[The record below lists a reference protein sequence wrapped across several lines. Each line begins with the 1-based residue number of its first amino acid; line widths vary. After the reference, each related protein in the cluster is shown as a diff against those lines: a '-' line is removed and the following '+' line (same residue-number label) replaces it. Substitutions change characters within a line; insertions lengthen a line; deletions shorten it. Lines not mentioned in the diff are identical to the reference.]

1 VNLINQRC
9 AQIAQN
15 FMRLHVNIE
24 FVSTDKSLRKVLT
37 PIQRKKVLMAMHK
50 PVQLSPLGQRALNLY
65 EDAFIVVFN
74 LNRGRH
80 IAC

>member
-37 PIQRKKVLMAMHK
+37 PVQRQKVLMAMHK
-50 PVQLSPLGQRALNLY
+50 PVPLSPVGQRALNIY
-65 EDAFIVVFN
+65 EDAFVVMFH

-80 IAC
+80 VTC